1 MKEDRFR
8 KLFAAFGTLTD
19 CCLKFTKDGKFRK
32 FGFIG
37 YKSEDEAQT
46 ALNHFNRSFIDT
58 SRVTVELCKSFGDP
72 SKPKAWSKHSQKV
85 PASEKQ
91 TEKPVASAAPAGTKK
106 DKKKKDPTENLKE
119 LEEDKTFQEF
129 LVVHQKRSQVATWAN
144 DTLAEEP
151 KKGKSKPVADYLNF
165 DSDESEELSEDGN
178 EPSEDEE
185 ETKAKKGEKK
195 AATSKDLSDMDYL
208 KSKVVKDSSSS
219 SSTEEETDSEEVEE
233 ESEKEEDSGIAET
246 IDTHADKR
254 GKPQA
259 QQTQQ
264 ERPVEKKKGST
275 LEKNEASSAEAS
287 SPYTVKLRGAP
298 LNITEQKIREFFLPL
313 KPVAIR
319 IGKNAQGKNTG
330 YIFVD
335 LKNEAEVQRA
345 LKRKKEYIGG
355 RCVEVFRCE
364 NTPKESIMAKPDN
377 QPWQRRKRDDEE
389 EEDLSESGRLFVRN
403 LPFTSTEEDLEKIF
417 SKYGPLSE
425 IHFPIDRLTKKSKG
439 FAFITYMI
447 PEHAVKAYAEMDG
460 QVFQGRMMHLLP
472 STIKKEKIED
482 VDAEES
488 SSYKK
493 HKEAKDKANSASS
506 HNWNTLFVGTNAV
519 ADAIAQKYNASKSQV
534 LDHESKDSV
543 AVRIALGETEL
554 VQEIRQFLIENGVS
568 LDSFSQAAGERSK
581 TVILVKNLPASTSV
595 TELED
600 IFGKHGSLG
609 RVLLPEGGITAI
621 VEFLEPTEA
630 KQAFTKLAY
639 SKFHSVPLYLEW
651 APMGVFFSPAPQQ
664 KTLEAPEKESKAKLV
679 PGEAIKGSEET
690 AAQEEEEGEEEEEE
704 EEEEIIPGCTLFI
717 KNLNFAT
724 TEDTLKE
731 TFSKV
736 GTVKSCTISKK
747 KDKAGTLLSMGFGF
761 VEYKKPESAQKA
773 LRQLQGCS
781 VDGHKL
787 QVKISERA
795 VRPTV
800 KSSRKKQT
808 VKKQK
813 TSKILVRNIP
823 FQATVKEIRE
833 LFSTFGEL
841 KTVRLPKKMAGTGSH
856 RGFGFVDF
864 LTKQDAK
871 KAFNALC
878 HSTHLYGRRL
888 VLEWADTEE
897 TVEAL
902 RRKTADHF
910 HDSPKKRKRSEVLN
924 EILEHLEEEE
934 SNKDEAI

>member
-1 MKEDRFR
+1 LVSQMKEERFR

-58 SRVTVELCKSFGDP
+58 SRITVELCKSFGDP
-72 SKPKAWSKHSQKV
+72 SKPKAWSKHSQKA
-85 PASEKQ
+85 PASEKK
-91 TEKPVASAAPAGTKK
+91 TEIPETSAAPAGAKK

-119 LEEDKTFQEF
+119 LGEDKTFQEF

-151 KKGKSKPVADYLNF
+151 KKGKSKAAADYLNF
-165 DSDESEELSEDGN
+165 DSDESEELSEEEEDGN

-185 ETKAKKGEKK
+185 ETKGGKK

-208 KSKVVKDSSSS
+208 KSKMVKDSSSS
-219 SSTEEETDSEEVEE
+219 SSTEEETDSEEMEE
-233 ESEKEEDSGIAET
+233 ESESEEDAGIAET
-246 IDTHADKR
+246 MGTHPDKR
-254 GKPQA
+254 GKPKA

-264 ERPVEKKKGST
+264 ETPAEKKKKGSAV
-275 LEKNEASSAEAS
+275 ENQGSSAEAS
-287 SPYTVKLRGAP
+287 TPYTVKLRGAP
-298 LNITEQKIREFFLPL
+298 LNITEVTFVTKLGMES
-313 KPVAIR
+313 
-319 IGKNAQGKNTG
+319 QGCFQCSLHIDI
-330 YIFVD
+330 YC
-335 LKNEAEVQRA
+335 LWPWEVSDVPRCVCG
-345 LKRKKEYIGG
+345 LGG
-355 RCVEVFRCE
+355 RCVEVFRCR
-364 NTPKESIMAKPDN
+364 NTPKEPVTAKPDN
-377 QPWQRRKRDDEE
+377 QPWQRIKRDDEE

-425 IHFPIDRLTKKSKG
+425 IHFPIDRLTKKPKG

-482 VDAEES
+482 AAAEES

-493 HKEAKDKANSASS
+493 QKEAKDKANSASS

-543 AVRIALGETEL
+543 AVRVALGETEL

-595 TELED
+595 AELED
-600 IFGKHGSLG
+600 VFGKHGSLG

-651 APMGVFFSPAPQQ
+651 APMGVFFSPAPQK
-664 KTLEAPEKESKAKLV
+664 KTLQEGKARLV
-679 PGEAIKGSEET
+679 PG
-690 AAQEEEEGEEEEEE
+690 
-704 EEEEIIPGCTLFI
+704 
-717 KNLNFAT
+717 KNLDCG
-724 TEDTLKE
+724 TET
-731 TFSKV
+731 
-736 GTVKSCTISKK
+736 
-747 KDKAGTLLSMGFGF
+747 
-761 VEYKKPESAQKA
+761 
-773 LRQLQGCS
+773 
-781 VDGHKL
+781 
-787 QVKISERA
+787 
-795 VRPTV
+795 
-800 KSSRKKQT
+800 
-808 VKKQK
+808 
-813 TSKILVRNIP
+813 
-823 FQATVKEIRE
+823 
-833 LFSTFGEL
+833 
-841 KTVRLPKKMAGTGSH
+841 
-856 RGFGFVDF
+856 
-864 LTKQDAK
+864 
-871 KAFNALC
+871 
-878 HSTHLYGRRL
+878 
-888 VLEWADTEE
+888 
-897 TVEAL
+897 
-902 RRKTADHF
+902 
-910 HDSPKKRKRSEVLN
+910 
-924 EILEHLEEEE
+924 
-934 SNKDEAI
+934 

>member
-1 MKEDRFR
+1 LISQMKEDRFR

-37 YKSEDEAQT
+37 YKSEDEAQM

-72 SKPKAWSKHSQKV
+72 SKPKPWSKHSQKA

-91 TEKPVASAAPAGTKK
+91 TEKPVASAVPAGTKK

-151 KKGKSKPVADYLNF
+151 KKGKSKPAADYLNF
-165 DSDESEELSEDGN
+165 DSDESEELSEEEEDGN
-178 EPSEDEE
+178 EPAEDEE
-185 ETKAKKGEKK
+185 ETKGGKK

-233 ESEKEEDSGIAET
+233 ESENEEDSGIAET
-246 IDTHADKR
+246 VGTHTDKR
-254 GKPQA
+254 GKPKA

-264 ERPVEKKKGST
+264 ETPVEKKKKGST
-275 LEKNEASSAEAS
+275 LENQGSSAEAS
-287 SPYTVKLRGAP
+287 TPHTVELRGAP

-335 LKNEAEVQRA
+335 LKSEAEVQRA

-355 RCVEVFRCE
+355 RCIQVLRCGK
-364 NTPKESIMAKPDN
+364 TPKETVAAKPDN

-482 VDAEES
+482 ADAEES

-493 HKEAKDKANSASS
+493 QKEAKDKANSASS

-543 AVRIALGETEL
+543 AVRVALGETEL
-554 VQEIRQFLIENGVS
+554 VQEIRRFLMENGVS

-595 TELED
+595 AELED
-600 IFGKHGSLG
+600 VFGKHGSLG

-651 APMGVFFSPAPQQ
+651 APMGVFFSPAPQ
-664 KTLEAPEKESKAKLV
+664 KKNPEAPEKEGKARLV
-679 PGEAIKGSEET
+679 P
-690 AAQEEEEGEEEEEE
+690 
-704 EEEEIIPGCTLFI
+704 
-717 KNLNFAT
+717 
-724 TEDTLKE
+724 
-731 TFSKV
+731 
-736 GTVKSCTISKK
+736 
-747 KDKAGTLLSMGFGF
+747 
-761 VEYKKPESAQKA
+761 
-773 LRQLQGCS
+773 
-781 VDGHKL
+781 
-787 QVKISERA
+787 
-795 VRPTV
+795 
-800 KSSRKKQT
+800 
-808 VKKQK
+808 
-813 TSKILVRNIP
+813 
-823 FQATVKEIRE
+823 
-833 LFSTFGEL
+833 
-841 KTVRLPKKMAGTGSH
+841 
-856 RGFGFVDF
+856 
-864 LTKQDAK
+864 
-871 KAFNALC
+871 
-878 HSTHLYGRRL
+878 
-888 VLEWADTEE
+888 
-897 TVEAL
+897 
-902 RRKTADHF
+902 
-910 HDSPKKRKRSEVLN
+910 
-924 EILEHLEEEE
+924 
-934 SNKDEAI
+934 